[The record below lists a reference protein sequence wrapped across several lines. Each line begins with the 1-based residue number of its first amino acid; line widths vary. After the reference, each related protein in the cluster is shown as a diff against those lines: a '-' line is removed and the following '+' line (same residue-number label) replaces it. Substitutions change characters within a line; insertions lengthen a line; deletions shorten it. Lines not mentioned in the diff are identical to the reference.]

1 MATNKSMIQL
11 LKRSVELIDEL
22 NAIKAV
28 LKQHIAAQ
36 KRQPGKDYNDVY
48 RYDEEKKRYNRAYL

>member
-1 MATNKSMIQL
+1 MIQL
-11 LKRSVELIDEL
+11 LERSVELIDEL

-36 KRQPGKDYNDVY
+36 KRQPGKDYKDVY